1 MEFHY
6 AKRDCRLLANGG
18 VMLQRVCVEINVNRH
33 FSLNFSKFCN
43 KNNWPQCLILF
54 SFVML
59 VLSAI
64 QSLLKALAN
73 EDWLLP
79 TQMFPRFPGT
89 FAADRN
95 KMFLIL
101 FRNILCRQQMFLS
114 LRSLRNIMGNNVS
127 SFTRALSDLLLFEF
141 PLVRKRL

>member
-64 QSLLKALAN
+64 QSLLKALAK

-89 FAADRN
+89 FAADTN

-101 FRNILCRQQMFLS
+101 FRNILCPQQMFLS